1 MPRTR
6 CRSVVVGAGRISMA
20 MVVLREAGECLGTGV
35 RTTACGWKGGS
46 EGEFPYRAGGPART
60 WHLADSSVG
69 CRGFNGPVPL
79 PLLIRAL
86 RLWAD
91 GRPDGARPSM
101 PTGAAGEG
109 SGCQPRCTPRVD
121 GGSVAAGCW
130 PERRSSAKDPE
141 MPHATQSLRGTAT
154 EGEMLI
160 GTFAGPQPFRN
171 VLASPATRLRK
182 PTPATLWGAH
192 HARPVEDRERTH

>member
-69 CRGFNGPVPL
+69 CRGFIGPVPL

-91 GRPDGARPSM
+91 A
-101 PTGAAGEG
+101 TG
-109 SGCQPRCTPRVD
+109 D
-121 GGSVAAGCW
+121 
-130 PERRSSAKDPE
+130 
-141 MPHATQSLRGTAT
+141 
-154 EGEMLI
+154 
-160 GTFAGPQPFRN
+160 AGPKSN
-171 VLASPATRLRK
+171 ASGTICQVATVPQRASIAGN
-182 PTPATLWGAH
+182 ATAEADSCTLSGGH
-192 HARPVEDRERTH
+192 HARPVDPTESACTGVAQHGHDITPRDASDPW